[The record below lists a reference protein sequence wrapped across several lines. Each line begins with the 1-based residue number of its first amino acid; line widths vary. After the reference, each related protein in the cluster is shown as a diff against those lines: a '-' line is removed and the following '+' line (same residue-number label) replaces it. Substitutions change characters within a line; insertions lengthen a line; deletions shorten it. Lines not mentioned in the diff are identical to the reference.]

1 MDTHNPIPV
10 IELWGHLVVPLQ
22 GDITD
27 TQVDELQGNVLERIK
42 TRGADGLV
50 IDCSGVWLMDS
61 HLCAVL
67 GRLAGAARLMG
78 TPPVLCGLSPAVV
91 MTLQSMG
98 IDLEGIETALGLE
111 SALEHLGLEVK
122 RKRDAEDEDAHGDEE
137 EVQA

>member
-42 TRGADGLV
+42 ARGADGLV

-111 SALEHLGLEVK
+111 SALEHLGLEV
-122 RKRDAEDEDAHGDEE
+122 RRRNDEAEADEHQDDE